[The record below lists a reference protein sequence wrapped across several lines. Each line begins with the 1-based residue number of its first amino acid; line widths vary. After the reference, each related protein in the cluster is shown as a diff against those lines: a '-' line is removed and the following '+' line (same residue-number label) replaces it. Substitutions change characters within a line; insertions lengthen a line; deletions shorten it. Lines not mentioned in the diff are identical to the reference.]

1 MMTAMYDVWMSP
13 RYRRELRR
21 MVRRG
26 YDPEKMEAVVD
37 MLAAGEPLPEQYQD
51 HPLRGK
57 WQGFRECHVSPD
69 WLLVYKIEIDKLIL
83 ALTRTGTH
91 DDLFKL

>member
-1 MMTAMYDVWMSP
+1 MTMYDVWMSP

-37 MLAAGEPLPEQYQD
+37 MLASGAPLPERYQD

-69 WLLVYKIEIDKLIL
+69 WLLVYRIEFEKLIL